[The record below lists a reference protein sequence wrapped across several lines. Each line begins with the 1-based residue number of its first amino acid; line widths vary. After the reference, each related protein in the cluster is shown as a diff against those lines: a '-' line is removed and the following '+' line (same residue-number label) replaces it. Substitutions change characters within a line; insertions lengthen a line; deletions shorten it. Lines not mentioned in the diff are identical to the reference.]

1 MKGEDAEG
9 AADLGLTE
17 GGGFGFPK
25 GAEFAGTA
33 FDDGA
38 RDFVRKRGGFGTR
51 ALRERENV
59 EIGEGEALD
68 EGERGGVIVFGFAG
82 KTGDEVGAEG
92 RVWEAFAHE
101 FDAAGIV
108 LGAIPAVHGG
118 EDAVGGGL
126 QRHMEVLGD
135 ATGGSKKVDEV
146 LRDVERL
153 NGADAEA
160 LDWCFAEDA
169 PEKLFEFDA
178 GRKIA
183 AVGAEIDTAEND
195 LAGWKRGAQ
204 RFGADRQECLSHCQ
218 AADFFD
224 CFVWWQ
230 TAALAADEGDD
241 AVRTAGVAAVLD
253 FEGRAGVIPFPAED
267 GSGGEFRAVEDVASK
282 YRCERGRIGRGKLR
296 SYKGMA
302 RYR

>member
-1 MKGEDAEG
+1 M
-9 AADLGLTE
+9 GLTE

-38 RDFVRKRGGFGTR
+38 SDFVRKIGGFGAR

-59 EIGEGEALD
+59 EIGEREALD
-68 EGERGGVIVFGFAG
+68 EGDRGGVIIFGFAWE
-82 KTGDEVGAEG
+82 TGDDVGAYCG
-92 RVWEAFAHE
+92 IRKAFMDE

-108 LGAIPAVHGG
+108 LGAIPAMHGG
-118 EDAVGGGL
+118 EDAVGCGL
-126 QRHMEVLGD
+126 QWHMEVLSD
-135 ATGGSKKVDEV
+135 AIGGSKKVDEV

-169 PEKLFEFDA
+169 PEKLFEFEA

-204 RFGADRQECLSHCQ
+204 RFGADRQECLSH
-218 AADFFD
+218 
-224 CFVWWQ
+224 
-230 TAALAADEGDD
+230 
-241 AVRTAGVAAVLD
+241 
-253 FEGRAGVIPFPAED
+253 
-267 GSGGEFRAVEDVASK
+267 S
-282 YRCERGRIGRGKLR
+282 
-296 SYKGMA
+296 
-302 RYR
+302 